1 MRSSSITSFHP
12 TLQETLDRIL
22 VGEPLSHAEVHAL
35 IEADNTELPALCVAA
50 KTLRERYKPY
60 PVTYSRKVFIPLT
73 ALCRD
78 KCGCYILVKFS
89 GDPAARTLEQ
99 AVECAGNKGAK
110 AALAAIEM
118 ANLLPM
124 MEA

>member
-22 VGEPLSHAEVHAL
+22 VGEPLSRAEAHYL
-35 IEADNTELPALCVAA
+35 IDADNTELPALCVAA
-50 KTLRERYKPY
+50 KTLRERYKPHT
-60 PVTYSRKVFIPLT
+60 VTYSRKVFIPLT
-73 ALCRD
+73 TLCRD
-78 KCGCYILVKFS
+78 KYGYYTLVKS
-89 GDPAARTLEQ
+89 PGEPAARTLEQ
-99 AVECAGNKGAK
+99 AVECAGNKGAE